1 MKTRE
6 AKLVVLLLGFL
17 SGNLFGTLLSFLRQF
32 FVWDVLIII
41 ILLLAGE
48 IISYISYNKKYSEKK
63 TNETFPLYLWARA
76 LSFVALRRRRTTRPF
91 LPFRGTERKGVT
103 RTLPCCAV
111 PLRTR
116 TCDAPSGHRKKK
128 QVEING
134 RHVKPFYFNFFKMG
148 VMIGFFVDAF
158 KVGS

>member
-32 FVWDVLIII
+32 LVWDVLIII

-76 LSFVALRRRRTTRPF
+76 LSFVALRRRGTTGPF
-91 LPFRGTERKGVT
+91 LPFQGIERRGVT
-103 RTLPCCAV
+103 RTLPWCAV
-111 PLRTR
+111 PLR
-116 TCDAPSGHRKKK
+116 SKKGP
-128 QVEING
+128 VGVSG